1 MLKVLG
7 LLLVAAGLS
16 PAATIIFTT
25 PTGSTAGGNAVSAE
39 ADFVFSAGQ
48 VVITLKNLQS
58 GMVTIGQVLS
68 DLDFVLSNADGSTL
82 VLGATTTMSASAPL
96 GTTTCTTS
104 GCVNDSTVITNL
116 GWGFGTLGTG
126 NTICDVCGT
135 GSNLSIPTGPA
146 GTVPPEHTIIGP
158 NPTTQDGLV
167 NPSHQPF
174 INQQAVFT
182 LSNSLITTSTTVS
195 SVKFSFNTTPDV
207 NVDGCASTNPN
218 CGTTTQSTPEP
229 VGTFLMGSGL
239 LALAFMGRFGS
250 KLRRSSK

>member
-68 DLDFVLSNADGSTL
+68 DLDFVLSNGGTKL
-82 VLGATTTMSASAPL
+82 VLDATTTMSASAPL

-104 GCVNDSTVITNL
+104 GCVNDSTVITDL
-116 GWGFGTLGTG
+116 GWGFGTLNGG

-135 GSNLSIPTGPA
+135 GAVLSINTGA
-146 GTVPPEHTIIGP
+146 SVPPEKTIIGP

-167 NPSHQPF
+167 NAQHQPF

-182 LSNSLITTSTTVS
+182 LKNSAILSSTTVTS
-195 SVKFSFNTTPDV
+195 ATFSFNTSPDIT
-207 NVDGCASTNPN
+207 VDGCSSTNPN